1 MSPRAR
7 PRYPLSLRF
16 RTAVNRRHRLVAA
29 ALCAVALTL
38 LILRF
43 APPSAQSSPVVTV
56 VNPVPAGTAL
66 SGADV
71 HVQEVPVDWV
81 PDGAVTDPSVV
92 TGQPATVALV
102 PGQFLTES
110 SVLGPGLL
118 ESQPEGTT
126 AASIRVSDPA
136 VLRHIRPGDS
146 VDVVHQ
152 PDSAGNDRQKTVAE
166 SVTVLW
172 SAPVGAAQDSSLLS
186 ASGTDTDLGLVVLA
200 APRETASG
208 LAALDGSGRTS
219 LVLVAD

>member
-172 SAPVGAAQDSSLLS
+172 SAPVDAGQDSSLLS

>member
-1 MSPRAR
+1 M
-7 PRYPLSLRF
+7 
-16 RTAVNRRHRLVAA
+16 AA

-38 LILRF
+38 LILQF

>member
-1 MSPRAR
+1 MSPRVR

-38 LILRF
+38 LILQF

>member
-1 MSPRAR
+1 MSSRAR
-7 PRYPLSLRF
+7 ARYPLSLRF

-43 APPSAQSSPVVTV
+43 APPSAQTSPVVTV
-56 VNPVPAGTAL
+56 VNPIPAGQAL
-66 SGADV
+66 TSSNLDLRD
-71 HVQEVPVDWV
+71 VPVDWV
-81 PDGAVTDPSVV
+81 PDGALTDPALV

-110 SVLGPGLL
+110 AVLGPGLL
-118 ESQPEGTT
+118 EGQAEGTT

-152 PDSAGNDRQKTVAE
+152 PDSAEHDSLKTVAE

-172 SAPVGAAQDSSLLS
+172 SAPADTGQDSSLLS
-186 ASGTDTDLGLVVLA
+186 ASGTDSDLGLVVLA

-219 LVLVAD
+219 LVLVAN

>member
-7 PRYPLSLRF
+7 AHYPLSLRL
-16 RTAVNRRHRLVAA
+16 RTAVSRRHRLVAA

-56 VNPVPAGTAL
+56 VNPVPAGQPL
-66 SGADV
+66 SPGDLEV
-71 HVQEVPVDWV
+71 REVPVDWV
-81 PDGAVTDPSVV
+81 PGGALTDSTLL
-92 TGQPATVALV
+92 TGQPATVALS

-110 SVLGPGLL
+110 AVLGPGLL
-118 ESQPEGTT
+118 EGQPEGTT

-136 VLRHIRPGDS
+136 VLRHIRPGDR
-146 VDVVHQ
+146 VDVVYQ
-152 PDSAGNDRQKTVAE
+152 PDSAGGDQQKTVAE

-172 SAPVGAAQDSSLLS
+172 SAPADAGQDSSLLS

-200 APRETASG
+200 APRDTASG

>member
-81 PDGAVTDPSVV
+81 PDGAITDPSVV

-118 ESQPEGTT
+118 EGQPEGTT

-146 VDVVHQ
+146 VDVIHQ

-172 SAPVGAAQDSSLLS
+172 SAPVDAGQDSSLLS

>member
-56 VNPVPAGTAL
+56 VNSIPAGQAL
-66 SGADV
+66 TSSDMNVQDV
-71 HVQEVPVDWV
+71 PIDWV
-81 PDGAVTDPSVV
+81 PQDALTDPALV

-118 ESQPEGTT
+118 KGQPDGTT

-152 PDSAGNDRQKTVAE
+152 PDSAGHDQRKTMAE

-172 SAPVGAAQDSSLLS
+172 SASEDAGQDASLLS
-186 ASGTDTDLGLVVLA
+186 ASGTDSDLGLVVLA
-200 APRETASG
+200 APRDTATG
-208 LAALDGSGRTS
+208 LASLDGSGRTS
-219 LVLVAD
+219 LILVAD

>member
-1 MSPRAR
+1 MSPRSR

-29 ALCAVALTL
+29 ALCAVAVTL

-43 APPSAQSSPVVTV
+43 APPEGRSSPVVTV
-56 VNPVPAGTAL
+56 VNPVPAGQTVT
-66 SGADV
+66 GEDV
-71 HVQEVPVDWV
+71 TVRDVPVDWA
-81 PDGAVTDPSVV
+81 PQNALTEV
-92 TGQPATVALV
+92 TGVTGRPATVALE
-102 PGQFLTES
+102 PGQFLTEA

-118 ESQPEGTT
+118 DGQPEGTT

-152 PDSAGNDRQKTVAE
+152 PDGAGEDTRKTVAE

-172 SAPVGAAQDSSLLS
+172 SAPAASGEDTSLLS
-186 ASGTDTDLGLVVLA
+186 ASGTDSDLGLVVLA
-200 APRETASG
+200 APRDTASD
-208 LAALDGSGRTS
+208 LASLDGSGRVS
-219 LVLVAD
+219 LVLVAA